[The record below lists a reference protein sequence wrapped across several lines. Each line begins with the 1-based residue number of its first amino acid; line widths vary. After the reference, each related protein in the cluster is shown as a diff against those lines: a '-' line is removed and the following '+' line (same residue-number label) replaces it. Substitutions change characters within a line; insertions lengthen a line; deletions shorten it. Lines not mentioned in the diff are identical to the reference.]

1 MEITGTIKSIGQVQT
16 YGDFQKREVVLVTE
30 DKYPQTIMVEFTQK
44 NVDKTQNNKVGDRV
58 TIGINLRG
66 KEWTNPKGETRYFN
80 SINGWSV
87 SSLQNTT
94 TKNNDEE
101 EDGLPF

>member
-1 MEITGTIKSIGQVQT
+1 MEITGKIKSIGQVQT
-16 YGDFQKREVVLVTE
+16 YNNFQKREVVLVTE

-58 TIGINLRG
+58 TVGINLRG

-80 SINGWSV
+80 SIDAWSIA
-87 SSLQNTT
+87 SSETAQV
-94 TKNNDEE
+94 DE
-101 EDGLPF
+101 DLPF

>member
-1 MEITGTIKSIGQVQT
+1 MEITGKIKSIGQVQT
-16 YGDFQKREVVLVTE
+16 YNNFQKREVVLVTE

-58 TIGINLRG
+58 TVGINLRG

-80 SINGWSV
+80 SIDAWSIA
-87 SSLQNTT
+87 SSETAQV
-94 TKNNDEE
+94 E
-101 EDGLPF
+101 EDLPF

>member
-1 MEITGTIKSIGQVQT
+1 MEITGKIKSIGQVQT
-16 YGDFQKREVVLVTE
+16 YNNFQKREVVIVTE

-58 TIGINLRG
+58 TVGINLRG

-80 SINGWSV
+80 SIDAWSIA
-87 SSLQNTT
+87 SSETAQV
-94 TKNNDEE
+94 E
-101 EDGLPF
+101 EDLPF